1 MSLYC
6 TGNSRSP
13 EQTRRMEALE
23 AAGTCL
29 FCPGTVDA
37 DTDRVVLRDP
47 DWIVRYNDF
56 PYAGT
61 RLHLLV
67 VPRRHVTDLLDLPDD
82 ELAGF
87 WRVGRTLR
95 DRFDLDFYG
104 LGARCGDCRFTGGT
118 IAHVHVH
125 LVVGDVEDPDHTPV
139 RLKLSSRPAPGPAP
153 GPLPAP
159 GPVPRR

>member
-1 MSLYC
+1 MTLYC
-6 TGNSRSP
+6 TANSRSA
-13 EQTRRMEALE
+13 EQTRRMDALE

-29 FCPGTVDA
+29 FCPGEI
-37 DTDRVVLRDP
+37 DRDGPQVVLRDP
-47 DWIVRYNDF
+47 DWLVRHNDF

-67 VPRRHVTDLLDLPDD
+67 VPRRHVTDLLDLTDD

-87 WRVGRTLR
+87 WRVGRVLR
-95 DRFDLDFYG
+95 DRFELDFYG

-125 LVVGDVEDPDHTPV
+125 LVVGEVEGPDHGPV
-139 RLKLSSRPAPGPAP
+139 RLKLSSRPSPD
-153 GPLPAP
+153 
-159 GPVPRR
+159 PVPAKAPPR